1 MTKINYAF
9 FDNFGVFLPCSD
21 IYSLNVSARG
31 LVHIISVSIGS
42 SELKAHLNRII
53 RVARENNL
61 SKL

>member
-31 LVHIISVSIGS
+31 FGTYYFRIGS
-42 SELKAHLNRII
+42 SE
-53 RVARENNL
+53 
-61 SKL
+61 